1 MKYIYLFN
9 SQIETSKGEMNND
22 LIVLIIIRGVKI
34 SAVMMFVLHAT
45 EEIYP
50 GDTVLYAS
58 QFVHPTGNTE
68 NTFNSFLKNEFINV
82 YA

>member
-1 MKYIYLFN
+1 MEYIYLFN

-22 LIVLIIIRGVKI
+22 LIILIITGVTI
-34 SAVMMFVLHAT
+34 SAVIMFVLHAT
-45 EEIYP
+45 DEMYP
-50 GDTVLYAS
+50 GDNVLYAS
-58 QFVHPTGNTE
+58 QFVYPTGKTE